1 MSGYGTVKRVPL
13 CGVGAAGL
21 VTEMTGP
28 GVRR

>member
-21 VTEMTGP
+21 VTAMTGP
-28 GVRR
+28 GGRR